1 MSYPQMKSPVD
12 PHKHWLRGRLACV
25 KTFRTKKVS
34 PNQKKLLA
42 IFQRPAYLQTMTTQA
57 AQTNNATSAI
67 FAREVLSSYGNG
79 LAFGLSGTREQI
91 ERSFNRFFN
100 LGIAGANVTSNIDDE
115 GGWVSNGQTLG
126 DGFLHY
132 IGDSFAYFLTTEND
146 IIRGLTWENVRLWQD
161 SPISRQYK
169 KNSAKFMR
177 DAEAVARDTFANIPH
192 ENFMG
197 WSTDRVPEGHQIREG
212 SADWDPEN

>member
-1 MSYPQMKSPVD
+1 MQTQ
-12 PHKHWLRGRLACV
+12 H
-25 KTFRTKKVS
+25 T
-34 PNQKKLLA
+34 
-42 IFQRPAYLQTMTTQA
+42 IPAHF
-57 AQTNNATSAI
+57 AQETI
-67 FAREVLSSYGNG
+67 SSYGNG

-100 LGIAGANVTSNIDDE
+100 LGVAGANVTSNIDDE

-132 IGDSFAYFLTTEND
+132 IGERFAYFLTTEAD

-161 SPISRQYK
+161 SPVSAQYK
-169 KNSAKFMR
+169 KQKEKFMQ
-177 DAEAVARDTFANIPH
+177 DAEQAARDTLSNIPR

-197 WSTDRVPEGHQIREG
+197 WATDRIPDGHLIREG
-212 SADWDPEN
+212 SRDWDPED

>member
-1 MSYPQMKSPVD
+1 M
-12 PHKHWLRGRLACV
+12 
-25 KTFRTKKVS
+25 
-34 PNQKKLLA
+34 
-42 IFQRPAYLQTMTTQA
+42 
-57 AQTNNATSAI
+57 TNNTTPTLTPNAT
-67 FAREVLSSYGNG
+67 FASETISSYGNG
-79 LAFGLSGTREQI
+79 LAFGLSGTRQQI

-132 IGDSFAYFLTTEND
+132 IGESFAYFLTTEAD

-161 SPISRQYK
+161 SPISKQYK
-169 KNSAKFMR
+169 GKAEKFKADALQAAK
-177 DAEAVARDTFANIPH
+177 DTLDGIAR

-197 WSTDRVPEGHQIREG
+197 WATDRVPEGHLIREG
-212 SADWDPEN
+212 SSDWDPEN